1 MYILIG
7 IAVLI
12 VDFITKMLVNSN
24 MQLGEKISL
33 IDGVFSLTY
42 IRNKGMAWGLLQNQ
56 RWIFIIVT
64 IVIVSAM
71 IFYIVKN
78 KNVHFTAKLGVSLS
92 VSGALGNLIDR
103 LFYEDGVI
111 DFLCADFIDF
121 PIFNIADMSVCVGMA
136 ILVIYILF
144 FEQNKKE
151 SNDGTDI
158 IES

>member
-7 IAVLI
+7 AAVLLL
-12 VDFITKMLVNSN
+12 DFITKMLVIGN
-24 MQLGEKISL
+24 MNLGEKISL

-56 RWIFIIVT
+56 RYIFIIGT
-64 IVIVSAM
+64 IVIVAFM
-71 IFYIVKN
+71 LIYIIKN
-78 KNVHFTAKLGVSLS
+78 KNTHFTGKLGITLS
-92 VSGALGNLIDR
+92 VSGAFGNLIDR
-103 LFYEDGVI
+103 LFYKDGVI

-121 PIFNIADMSVCVGMA
+121 PIFNVADMSVCVGMG

-151 SNDGTDI
+151 S
-158 IES
+158 

>member
-7 IAVLI
+7 AAVLLL
-12 VDFITKMLVNSN
+12 DFITKMLVIGN
-24 MQLGEKISL
+24 MQLGEKIRI

-56 RWIFIIVT
+56 RWIFIIATVIIVT
-64 IVIVSAM
+64 LMLI
-71 IFYIVKN
+71 YILKN
-78 KNVHFTAKLGVSLS
+78 KNAHFTGKLGITLS
-92 VSGALGNLIDR
+92 VAGAFGNLIDR

-121 PIFNIADMSVCVGMA
+121 PIFNVADMSVCIGMG
-136 ILVIYILF
+136 ILVIYIMF

-151 SNDGTDI
+151 S
-158 IES
+158 

>member
-7 IAVLI
+7 AAVLLL
-12 VDFITKMLVNSN
+12 DFITKMLVIGN
-24 MQLGEKISL
+24 MQLGEKIRI

-56 RWIFIIVT
+56 RWIFIIATV
-64 IVIVSAM
+64 IIVSLM
-71 IFYIVKN
+71 LIYILKN
-78 KNVHFTAKLGVSLS
+78 KNAHFTGKLGITLS
-92 VSGALGNLIDR
+92 VAGAFGNLIDR

-121 PIFNIADMSVCVGMA
+121 PIFNVADMSVCIGMG
-136 ILVIYILF
+136 ILVIYIMF

-151 SNDGTDI
+151 S
-158 IES
+158 